1 MQYRKT
7 KAHET
12 HKLQVQQAF
21 DFAVTVCHAMPLL
34 QAHLQDVAAGR
45 SSLTLPHYF
54 SPNNSPDALTASIS
68 TFEER
73 LSSYL
78 LLSLFSFYEAFVKG
92 AIQEMFDFH
101 GGTQEFIELAQ
112 RREKARVNTA
122 PTQKAQASLDKMRAH
137 KKGKEEKYQKH
148 SAILETENYRF
159 PTEILSSYGV
169 RMLVDRHKNLKAHA
183 IPDIIEHGL
192 LIPLSDS
199 EKREFNRIREQ
210 RNKIAHGKNANLD
223 LRAVS
228 VANDHFRE
236 MTFRIN
242 SRLVQHFFVIER
254 YAS

>member
-34 QAHLQDVAAGR
+34 QAHLQEVAAGTA
-45 SSLTLPHYF
+45 SLSAPHYF
-54 SPNNSPDALTASIS
+54 SPNNSPTALTASIT

-78 LLSLFSFYEAFVKG
+78 LLSLFSFYEAFVKA

-101 GGTQEFIELAQ
+101 GGAEVFIELAQ

-122 PTQKAQASLDKMRAH
+122 PSQRVQAALDKMRVY
-137 KKGKEEKYQKH
+137 KKGKEERYQKH
-148 SAILETENYRF
+148 SVVLEDEKYRF
-159 PTEILSSYGV
+159 PTEILSFYGV

-192 LIPLSDS
+192 LIPLSDN

-210 RNKIAHGKNANLD
+210 RNKIAHGKNSSLD

-242 SRLVQHFFVIER
+242 TRLVQNFFVIER